1 MGIVFRVQ
9 PILKH
14 ARIVGRQ
21 MSNAKV
27 ILVADDDENDVFFL
41 RRAFAKSG
49 LLHTVIHVSD
59 GDKAIEYLLGEGIYA
74 DRKSNPFPDLLLLDL
89 KMPKTDGFDV
99 LAALRSLPQ
108 LDLPIVVFST
118 SALMVDIQTAKKL
131 GAIDYIPKP
140 VDQDEM
146 IKVALTVHER
156 WLSGPSPAKIDS
168 ATDVLPRKQHL
179 P

>member
-1 MGIVFRVQ
+1 
-9 PILKH
+9 
-14 ARIVGRQ
+14 
-21 MSNAKV
+21 MSNPKI

-49 LLHTVIHVSD
+49 LLHTIIHVSD
-59 GDKAIEYLLGEGIYA
+59 GQKAVHYLLGEGIYA

-89 KMPKTDGFDV
+89 KMPGTDGFDV
-99 LAALRSLPQ
+99 LATLRAVPQ

-118 SALMVDIQTAKKL
+118 SSLVVDVQMAKKL
-131 GAIDYIPKP
+131 GAVDYMAKP

-146 IKVALTVHER
+146 IKVALTLHER
-156 WLSGPSPAKIDS
+156 WLSGGSPSKIDL
-168 ATDVLPRKQHL
+168 AEGIFLRKPRI

>member
-1 MGIVFRVQ
+1 
-9 PILKH
+9 
-14 ARIVGRQ
+14 

-41 RRAFAKSG
+41 RRAFAKCG
-49 LLHTVIHVSD
+49 LLHTIIHVSD
-59 GDKAIEYLLGEGIYA
+59 GQKAIEYVLGEGIYG

-99 LAALRSLPQ
+99 LVTLRSVPE

-118 SALMVDIQTAKKL
+118 STLMVDIQMAKKL
-131 GAIDYIPKP
+131 GVLDYVGKP

-146 IKVALTVHER
+146 VKVVLALNER
-156 WLSGPSPAKIDS
+156 WLSGAS
-168 ATDVLPRKQHL
+168 PRKSDVVEGGLRRKHHL
-179 P
+179 PP